1 MIFWLTGLAYND
13 GASIANYFMFMLLL
27 FVTSLSAGLLFG
39 ILTTIVS
46 VVTMAQ
52 ASMAFVMVILVL
64 FSGFTVQPDVIPAYV
79 CVADWLLSRTI
90 LLAFD
95 LTSTFPPTTVT
106 TSGCTG

>member
-13 GASIANYFMFMLLL
+13 GASVANYFMFMLLL

-64 FSGFTVQPDVIPAYV
+64 FSGFTVQPDVIPVYV
-79 CVADWLLSRTI
+79 QSKRCYQTYMLHLSDATFLLS
-90 LLAFD
+90 
-95 LTSTFPPTTVT
+95 TVT
-106 TSGCTG
+106 TPGCTG

>member
-13 GASIANYFMFMLLL
+13 GASVANYFMFMLLL

-64 FSGFTVQPDVIPAYV
+64 FSGFTVQPDVIPVYV
-79 CVADWLLSRTI
+79 QSKRCYSEPTCCIRSDATFLLS
-90 LLAFD
+90 
-95 LTSTFPPTTVT
+95 TVT
-106 TSGCTG
+106 TPGCTG